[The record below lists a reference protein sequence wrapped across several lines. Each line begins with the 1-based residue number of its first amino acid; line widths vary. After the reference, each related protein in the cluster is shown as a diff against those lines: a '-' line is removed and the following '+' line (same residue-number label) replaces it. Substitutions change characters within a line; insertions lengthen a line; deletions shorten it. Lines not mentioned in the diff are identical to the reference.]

1 LEIAS
6 RVIFVAV
13 ESDLRLLPIQNLH
26 DLLVRDIT
34 LLIVLMYHLPVLVTD
49 SPIIRWHQSI
59 TSLVFGANIAVYAG
73 PALFAF
79 AVVPLSHRPIVS
91 ICQGAT
97 DRL

>member
-1 LEIAS
+1 MEIAS
-6 RVIFVAV
+6 GVIFVAV
-13 ESDLRLLPIQNLH
+13 ESDLWLLSVQNLH

-34 LLIVLMYHLPVLVTD
+34 LLVVLMYHLSILITD
-49 SPIIRWHQSI
+49 SPIICWHQSI

-73 PALFAF
+73 PAFFAF

-91 ICQGAT
+91 ICQCAT